1 MVFPK
6 SNDDELRRSGLIGF
20 GAFVLTVLVGFVT
33 VLLALRQ
40 PSPAELLLFV
50 VAVALYCVIGTI
62 GAARIWSGGALAKLI
77 YFVVQL
83 ALAFLI
89 GYLGF
94 HISDGRNAIWLVLM
108 PLTSQAV
115 SILPLGWAIVVAL
128 ADIAEFELVI
138 FLVSGEWQ
146 TFGLLSFAVSVG
158 FVFLFSL
165 IATREQRSRMVMES
179 LAVQLRE
186 ANRRLSDYAV
196 QVDELATTRERN
208 RIARDVHDSLGHYLT
223 TVNVQLEAAR
233 ALLATDPAKSAEALS
248 KAQASTREGLSEVR
262 RSVAALR
269 AGPLDNKPLI
279 DAIDDLVDETRASGL
294 NVNLAVTGTRR
305 ALAPQAEM
313 TLYRAAQEGLTNIR
327 KHANAKHVGLLLAYS
342 DHDVKLTIRD
352 DGARAE
358 ETSGEG
364 FGLIGLCERAQ
375 LLGGSMTTRIDG
387 GFVLDVELPA

>member
-50 VAVALYCVIGTI
+50 VAVALYCVIGTV

-146 TFGLLSFAVSVG
+146 TFGLLSFAASVG